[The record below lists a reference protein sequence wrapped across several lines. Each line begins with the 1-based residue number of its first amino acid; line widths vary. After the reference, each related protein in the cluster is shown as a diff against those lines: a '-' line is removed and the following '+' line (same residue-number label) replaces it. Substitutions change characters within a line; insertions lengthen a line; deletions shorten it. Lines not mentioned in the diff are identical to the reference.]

1 MKRQLSVLGCCAAII
16 VLFSCYAEAAPSRTP
31 TSIQGHFY
39 TGPMLEWTME
49 VALQPNGV
57 ADGYI
62 RMVYRNPETGPI
74 INVVFW
80 DVYAWATDGN
90 SITLFTQGD
99 SNSIFVF
106 SIPKSKEFLRD
117 GVVAPISH
125 GGYSISYRR

>member
-1 MKRQLSVLGCCAAII
+1 M

-39 TGPMLEWTME
+39 TGSMLEWTME

-62 RMVYRNPETGPI
+62 RMVRNPETHPI
-74 INVVFW
+74 ISVLLW

-90 SITLFTQGD
+90 SITLVATQAD
-99 SNSIFVF
+99 SDSIFVI

-117 GVVAPISH
+117 GFVCPITH
-125 GGYSISYRR
+125 GGYSISYSR